1 MDYSIKRRKTNLI
14 HVGGIPIGGDSPI
27 VIQSMTNTDSH
38 DFESTYR
45 QMKELEEAGCD
56 IVRLT
61 LPDLESCETVSRL
74 KKSDLK
80 IPLVGD
86 IHFNYKIALAAA
98 DAGIDKIRINPGNI
112 GSDEKVKA
120 VAEKCKERHI
130 PIRIGINSGSLEKS
144 ILAKYGSPTPEALA
158 ESAMYHARLLEK
170 FDFGDIAIS
179 IKSSD
184 VRNMIE
190 ANRLVASLC
199 QYPLHIG
206 VTEAGRGNSG
216 SLKSA
221 IGIGTL
227 LCEGIGDTIRVS
239 LTDSPVKEIEAGR
252 SILRACGC
260 SEEKFINVVSCPT
273 CGRTKIDL
281 IHICEELE
289 KRLIGIRVNRKI
301 TVAVMGCI
309 VNGPGEAAEA
319 DLGIAGGK
327 GEGILFSHGKI
338 IKRIPEN
345 QLIDELL
352 SEIIK
357 LRNCS

>member
-1 MDYSIKRRKTNLI
+1 MEYSTKRRLSNIL
-14 HVGGIPIGGDSPI
+14 HIGNTAIGENSPI
-27 VIQSMTNTDSH
+27 AIQSMTNTDSH
-38 DFESTYR
+38 DFHSTYR

-120 VAEKCKERHI
+120 VADKCKERHI

-144 ILAKYGSPTPEALA
+144 ILEKYGAPTPMALA
-158 ESAMYHARLLEK
+158 ESAMYHAKLLEK

-199 QYPLHIG
+199 HYPLHIG
-206 VTEAGRGNSG
+206 VTEAGRGNAG
-216 SLKSA
+216 TLKSA
-221 IGIGTL
+221 IGIGT
-227 LCEGIGDTIRVS
+227 
-239 LTDSPVKEIEAGR
+239 
-252 SILRACGC
+252 
-260 SEEKFINVVSCPT
+260 
-273 CGRTKIDL
+273 
-281 IHICEELE
+281 
-289 KRLIGIRVNRKI
+289 
-301 TVAVMGCI
+301 
-309 VNGPGEAAEA
+309 
-319 DLGIAGGK
+319 
-327 GEGILFSHGKI
+327 
-338 IKRIPEN
+338 
-345 QLIDELL
+345 
-352 SEIIK
+352 
-357 LRNCS
+357 

>member
-14 HVGGIPIGGDSPI
+14 YVGNVPIGGDSPI
-27 VIQSMTNTDSH
+27 AIQSMTNTDSH

-61 LPDLESCETVSRL
+61 LPDLESCETVARL
-74 KKSDLK
+74 KKTDLK

-86 IHFNYKIALAAA
+86 IHFNYKIALTAAE
-98 DAGIDKIRINPGNI
+98 AGIDKIRINPGNI

-120 VAEKCKERHI
+120 VADKCKERQI

-144 ILAKYGSPTPEALA
+144 ILEKYGSPTPEALA
-158 ESAMYHARLLEK
+158 ESAMYHAKLLEK

-179 IKSSD
+179 IKSSN

-199 QYPLHIG
+199 PYPLHIG

-216 SLKSA
+216 TLKSA

-260 SEEKFINVVSCPT
+260 SNEKFINVVSCPT

-289 KRLIGIRVNRKI
+289 KRLIDIPVDRKL

-319 DLGIAGGK
+319 DIGIAGGK

-338 IKRIPEN
+338 IKRIPEDK
-345 QLIDELL
+345 LLDELL
-352 SEIIK
+352 SEIKK
-357 LRNCS
+357 LNNLS

>member
-1 MDYSIKRRKTNLI
+1 MDYSTKRRTSNII
-14 HVGGIPIGGDSPI
+14 HVGDVLIGGNAPI
-27 VIQSMTNTDSH
+27 AIQSMTNTDTH
-38 DFESTYR
+38 DFDATYR

-61 LPDLESCETVSRL
+61 LPDLEACETVARL

-86 IHFNYKIALAAA
+86 IHFNYKIALTAA

-120 VAEKCKERHI
+120 VADKCKERGI

-144 ILAKYGSPTPEALA
+144 ILEKYGSPTPMALA
-158 ESAMYHARLLEK
+158 ESAMYHANLLEK
-170 FDFGDIAIS
+170 FDFDNIAIS

-206 VTEAGRGNSG
+206 VTEAGRGDSG
-216 SLKSA
+216 TLKSA

-239 LTDSPVKEIEAGR
+239 LTDSPIKEIEAGR

-260 SEEKFINVVSCPT
+260 SNEKFINIVSCPT

-289 KRLIGIRVNRKI
+289 KRLTDVSVDRKI
-301 TVAVMGCI
+301 TVAVMGCV

-319 DLGIAGGK
+319 DIGIAGGK

-345 QLIDELL
+345 RLIDELL
-352 SEIIK
+352 SEIKK
-357 LRNCS
+357 LGNLS

>member
-1 MDYSIKRRKTNLI
+1 MEYSIKRRKTNLI
-14 HVGGIPIGGDSPI
+14 YVGGVPIGGDSPI
-27 VIQSMTNTDSH
+27 AIQSMTNTDSH

-61 LPDLESCETVSRL
+61 LPDLESCETVARL
-74 KKSDLK
+74 KKTDLK

-86 IHFNYKIALAAA
+86 IHFNYKIALTAAE
-98 DAGIDKIRINPGNI
+98 AGIDKIRINPGNI

-120 VAEKCKERHI
+120 VADKCKERQI

-144 ILAKYGSPTPEALA
+144 ILEKYGSPTPEALA
-158 ESAMYHARLLEK
+158 ESAMYHAKLLEK

-199 QYPLHIG
+199 PYPLHIG

-216 SLKSA
+216 TLKSA

-260 SEEKFINVVSCPT
+260 SNEKFINVVSCPT

-289 KRLIGIRVNRKI
+289 KRLIDIPVDRKL

-319 DLGIAGGK
+319 DIGIAGGK

-338 IKRIPEN
+338 IKRIPEDK
-345 QLIDELL
+345 LLDELL
-352 SEIIK
+352 SEIKK
-357 LRNCS
+357 LNNLS

>member
-1 MDYSIKRRKTNLI
+1 MDYSMKRRESKLI
-14 HVGGIPIGGDSPI
+14 HVGNVAIGGNSPI
-27 VIQSMTNTDSH
+27 AIQSMTNTDSH
-38 DFESTYR
+38 DFQSTYR

-112 GSDEKVKA
+112 GSDEKVRA

-144 ILAKYGSPTPEALA
+144 ILEKYGSPTPMALA

-190 ANRLVASLC
+190 ANRIVASLC

-206 VTEAGRGNSG
+206 VTEAGRGNAG
-216 SLKSA
+216 TLKSA

-239 LTDSPVKEIEAGR
+239 LTDSPVKEIEAGK
-252 SILRACGC
+252 SILRACGF
-260 SEEKFINVVSCPT
+260 SNEKFINIVSCPT

-289 KRLIGIRVNRKI
+289 KKLIDIKVNRKI
-301 TVAVMGCI
+301 TVAVMGCV

-327 GEGILFSHGKI
+327 GEGSLFSHGKI

-345 QLIDELL
+345 QLIEELL
-352 SEIIK
+352 SEIKK
-357 LRNCS
+357 LSDCS

>member
-1 MDYSIKRRKTNLI
+1 MENFNKRRQSRVL
-14 HVGGIPIGGDSPI
+14 HVGDITIGGNSPI
-27 VIQSMTNTDSH
+27 AVQSMTNTDSH

-45 QMKELEEAGCD
+45 QMKELEEVGCD

-61 LPDLESCETVSRL
+61 LPDVEACETVARL

-86 IHFNYKIALAAA
+86 IHFNYKVALAAA
-98 DAGIDKIRINPGNI
+98 EAGIDKIRINPGNI
-112 GSDEKVKA
+112 GSDEKVKM
-120 VAEKCKERHI
+120 VADKCKSYGI
-130 PIRIGINSGSLEKS
+130 PIRIGVNSGSLEKH
-144 ILAKYGSPTPEALA
+144 ILEKYGSPVPAALA
-158 ESAMYHARLLEK
+158 ESAMYHASLLEK
-170 FDFGDIAIS
+170 FGFEDIAIS
-179 IKSSD
+179 IKSSN

-190 ANRLVASLC
+190 ANRIVASKC
-199 QYPLHIG
+199 SYPLHIG
-206 VTEAGRGNSG
+206 VTEAGRGTSG
-216 SLKSA
+216 TLKSA

-239 LTDSPVKEIEAGR
+239 LTDSPIKEIEAGR

-260 SEEKFINVVSCPT
+260 SEENFINVVSCPT

-289 KRLIGIRVNRKI
+289 KRLVGIRVNKKM

-319 DLGIAGGK
+319 DIGIAGGK
-327 GEGILFSHGKI
+327 GEGILFSRGKI
-338 IKRIPEN
+338 LRRIPEN
-345 QLIDELL
+345 QLLNELL
-352 SEIIK
+352 IEINRMQNI
-357 LRNCS
+357 L

>member
-1 MDYSIKRRKTNLI
+1 MEYSTKRRQSNILQ
-14 HVGGIPIGGDSPI
+14 IGNVAIGRNSPI
-27 VIQSMTNTDSH
+27 AIQSMTNTDSH
-38 DFESTYR
+38 DFQSTYR

-61 LPDLESCETVSRL
+61 LPDPESCETVARL

-144 ILAKYGSPTPEALA
+144 ILEKYGSPTPMALA
-158 ESAMYHARLLEK
+158 ESAMYHAKLLEK

-199 QYPLHIG
+199 NYPLHIG
-206 VTEAGRGNSG
+206 VTEAGRGNAG
-216 SLKSA
+216 TLKSA

-239 LTDSPVKEIEAGR
+239 LTDSPIKEIEAGK

-260 SEEKFINVVSCPT
+260 SHEKFINVVSCPT

-289 KRLIGIRVNRKI
+289 KRLIGIHVNRKI

-319 DLGIAGGK
+319 DIGIAGGK

-338 IKRIPEN
+338 IKRIPED
-345 QLIDELL
+345 QLLDELF

-357 LRNCS
+357 LGN

>member
-1 MDYSIKRRKTNLI
+1 MDYSINRRQTRLI
-14 HVGGIPIGGDSPI
+14 HVGGIPIGGNSPI
-27 VIQSMTNTDSH
+27 AIQSMTNTDSH

-61 LPDLESCETVSRL
+61 LPDPEACETVARL

-86 IHFNYKIALAAA
+86 IHFNYKIALAAV

-120 VAEKCKERHI
+120 VADKCKERQI

-144 ILAKYGSPTPEALA
+144 ILEKHGSPTPAALA
-158 ESAMYHARLLEK
+158 ESAMYHAKLLEK

-216 SLKSA
+216 TLKSA

-260 SEEKFINVVSCPT
+260 SNEKFINVVSCPT

-289 KRLIGIRVNRKI
+289 KRLIDIPVTRKL

-319 DLGIAGGK
+319 DIGIAGGK
-327 GEGILFSHGKI
+327 GEGILFSRGKI

-345 QLIDELL
+345 RLIEELL

-357 LRNCS
+357 LNELS

>member
-1 MDYSIKRRKTNLI
+1 MENFNKRRQSRILR
-14 HVGGIPIGGDSPI
+14 VGNITIGGNSPI
-27 VIQSMTNTDSH
+27 AVQSMTNTDSH

-61 LPDLESCETVSRL
+61 LPDVEACETVAQL

-86 IHFNYKIALAAA
+86 IHFNYKVALAAA
-98 DAGIDKIRINPGNI
+98 EAGIDKIRINPGNI
-112 GSDEKVKA
+112 GSDDKIKA
-120 VAEKCKERHI
+120 VADKCKEYGI
-130 PIRIGINSGSLEKS
+130 PIRIGVNSGSLEKH
-144 ILAKYGSPTPEALA
+144 ILEKYGSPVPAALA
-158 ESAMYHARLLEK
+158 ESALYHAGLLEK
-170 FDFGDIAIS
+170 FGFEDIAIS
-179 IKSSD
+179 IKSSN

-190 ANRLVASLC
+190 ANRIVASKC
-199 QYPLHIG
+199 SYPLHIG
-206 VTEAGRGNSG
+206 VTEAGRGTSG
-216 SLKSA
+216 TLKSA

-289 KRLIGIRVNRKI
+289 KRLVGIRVNKKM

-319 DLGIAGGK
+319 DIGVAGGK
-327 GEGILFSHGKI
+327 GEGILFSHGKVLR
-338 IKRIPEN
+338 RIPED
-345 QLIDELL
+345 QLLNELL
-352 SEIIK
+352 IEINKIQNT
-357 LRNCS
+357 L

>member
-1 MDYSIKRRKTNLI
+1 MEYSTKRRQSNILQI
-14 HVGGIPIGGDSPI
+14 GNVAIGGNSPI
-27 VIQSMTNTDSH
+27 AIQSMTNTDSH
-38 DFESTYR
+38 DFQSTYR

-61 LPDLESCETVSRL
+61 LPDLESCETVARL

-144 ILAKYGSPTPEALA
+144 ILEKYGSPTPMALA
-158 ESAMYHARLLEK
+158 ESAMYHAKLLEK

-199 QYPLHIG
+199 NHPLHIG
-206 VTEAGRGNSG
+206 VTEAGRGNAG
-216 SLKSA
+216 TLKSA

-239 LTDSPVKEIEAGR
+239 LTDSPIKEIEAGK

-260 SEEKFINVVSCPT
+260 SNEKFINIVSCPT

-289 KRLIGIRVNRKI
+289 KKLIGIHVNRKI

-309 VNGPGEAAEA
+309 VNGPGEAEEA
-319 DLGIAGGK
+319 DIGIAGGK

-338 IKRIPEN
+338 IKRLPED
-345 QLIDELL
+345 QLLDELF

-357 LRNCS
+357 LGNLS

>member
-1 MDYSIKRRKTNLI
+1 MENFNERRQSRIL
-14 HVGGIPIGGDSPI
+14 HVGDITIGGNSPI
-27 VIQSMTNTDSH
+27 AVQSMTNTDSH

-45 QMKELEEAGCD
+45 QMKELEEVGCD

-61 LPDLESCETVSRL
+61 LPDVEACETVARL

-86 IHFNYKIALAAA
+86 IHFNYKVALAAA
-98 DAGIDKIRINPGNI
+98 EAGIDKIRINPGNI
-112 GSDEKVKA
+112 GSDEKVKM
-120 VAEKCKERHI
+120 VADKCKSYGI
-130 PIRIGINSGSLEKS
+130 PIRIGVNSGSLEKH
-144 ILAKYGSPTPEALA
+144 ILEKYGSPVPAALV
-158 ESAMYHARLLEK
+158 ESAMYHASLLEK
-170 FDFGDIAIS
+170 YGFEDIAIS
-179 IKSSD
+179 IKSSN

-190 ANRLVASLC
+190 ANRIVASKC
-199 QYPLHIG
+199 SYPLHIG
-206 VTEAGRGNSG
+206 VTEAGRGTSG
-216 SLKSA
+216 TLKSA

-239 LTDSPVKEIEAGR
+239 LTDSPIKEIEAGR

-260 SEEKFINVVSCPT
+260 SEENFINVVSCPT

-289 KRLIGIRVNRKI
+289 KRLVGIRVNKKM

-319 DLGIAGGK
+319 DIGIAGGK
-327 GEGILFSHGKI
+327 GEGILFSRGKI
-338 IKRIPEN
+338 LRRIPEN
-345 QLIDELL
+345 QLLNELL
-352 SEIIK
+352 IEINRMQNI
-357 LRNCS
+357 L

>member
-14 HVGGIPIGGDSPI
+14 HVGGVPVGGNAPIA
-27 VIQSMTNTDSH
+27 IQSMTNTDSH
-38 DFESTYR
+38 DFEATYR

-61 LPDLESCETVSRL
+61 LPDIEACETVARL

-120 VAEKCKERHI
+120 VADKCKERRI

-144 ILAKYGSPTPEALA
+144 ILEKYGSPTPEALA
-158 ESAMYHARLLEK
+158 ESAMYHAKLLEK

-216 SLKSA
+216 TLKSA

-239 LTDSPVKEIEAGR
+239 LTDSPVKEIEAGK

-260 SEEKFINVVSCPT
+260 SDDKFINVVSCPT

-289 KRLIGIRVNRKI
+289 KRLVDIPVDRKL

-319 DLGIAGGK
+319 DLGIAGRK

-338 IKRIPEN
+338 IKRIPEDR
-345 QLIDELL
+345 LLDELL
-352 SEIIK
+352 SEIKK
-357 LRNCS
+357 LSNLS